1 MPTAPTTTPHCAT
14 FSDPVLN
21 KIADW
26 LRRYVP
32 VGNTVLDPFAGTG
45 KVHFFAPEWDTKG
58 VEIEPEWAD
67 MHNRTIQGDALDLPF
82 SPGTIDAIVT
92 SPCYGNRMADTY
104 LGDAKGSKR
113 YTYTTALGRLPTDG
127 SAATMQ
133 WGPEY
138 RAFHEQAWT
147 EASRVLAPGGHFI
160 LNISDHIR
168 AGVVQPV
175 TTWHVATICHIG
187 MKMLDIVPI
196 RTRRQRHGANG
207 SLRVDNEWLVLF
219 AKDRMF

>member
-1 MPTAPTTTPHCAT
+1 MTTEANPQHCAT

-21 KIADW
+21 QIATF
-26 LRRYVP
+26 LKRYVP
-32 VGNTVLDPFAGTG
+32 IGNLVLDPFAGTG
-45 KVHFFAPEWDTKG
+45 KVHTFAPEWDTQG
-58 VEIEPEWAD
+58 IEIEPEWAAL
-67 MHNRTIQGDALDLPF
+67 HNRTRQGDALDLPY
-82 SPGTIDAIVT
+82 SPGEVDAIVT

-127 SAATMQ
+127 SAAAMQ

-138 RAFHEQAWT
+138 RVFHEQAWT
-147 EASRVLAPGGHFI
+147 EALRVLAPGGHFI

-168 AGVVQPV
+168 SGIVQPV
-175 TTWHVATICHIG
+175 TTWHVATLCHAG
-187 MKMLDIVPI
+187 LKMLDIVPI
-196 RTRRQRHGANG
+196 STRRQRHGAN
-207 SLRVDNEWLVLF
+207 SDLRVNNEWVIMF